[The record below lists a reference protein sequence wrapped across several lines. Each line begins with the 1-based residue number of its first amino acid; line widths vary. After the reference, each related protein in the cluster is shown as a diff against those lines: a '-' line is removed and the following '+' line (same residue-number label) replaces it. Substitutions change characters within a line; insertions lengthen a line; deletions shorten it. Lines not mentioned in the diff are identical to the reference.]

1 MEARQSLFSA
11 SSQCGARISTAPSA
25 GLLYGPDAAA
35 DEILKLDGTFAE
47 HPRFEDLIQIAY
59 AVDVF
64 GHNMTLLR
72 RRDRSWP

>member
-1 MEARQSLFSA
+1 VHAYRYP
-11 SSQCGARISTAPSA
+11 STAPSA

-35 DEILKLDGTFAE
+35 DEILKLDG
-47 HPRFEDLIQIAY
+47 HPPQSIRVFEDLIQIAY

-64 GHNMTLLR
+64 GHNITLLR